1 MRPRNWAAKR
11 LLNYHQFTNNE
22 PMLHRDRFT
31 TLPGKFHKSSEGRPA
46 MFVKHRPSTRHM
58 KGKQV
63 ALTLY
68 LPPRKYWLL
77 KSVSHRSGYSMQ
89 VLLRRALDEAL
100 AEAHR
105 GAPFR

>member
-1 MRPRNWAAKR
+1 
-11 LLNYHQFTNNE
+11 
-22 PMLHRDRFT
+22 
-31 TLPGKFHKSSEGRPA
+31 

-77 KSVSHRSGYSMQ
+77 KSVSQRSGYSMQ
-89 VLLRRALDEAL
+89 VLLRRALDQAL

-105 GAPFR
+105 AALFR